1 MKTLKKYDVI
11 LLTEAKYINPT
22 NVDWYTDQV
31 LTEDG
36 LVQDA
41 LEKRGIHVAKK
52 DWADPKF
59 DWSTTRFALFRTT
72 WDYFHRFQEFDA
84 WLTKASQQTNLIN
97 TVETVRWNM
106 DKHYLIELQKKG
118 IPIVE
123 TAFIEK
129 GSLITLKEL
138 HAQTGWIDTV
148 VKPAISGAGRHTYKL
163 NPTNLRTHEE
173 IFQQIL
179 EHESMLLQPYQESI
193 TTKGEVSHIVI
204 DGNYSHSV
212 LKKAKEGDY
221 RVQDDWG
228 GTVHPYKANK
238 KEIELAE
245 DVVRSCS
252 PMPVYARVD
261 LMWNNENKL
270 VLGELELVE
279 PEMWFRKYP
288 AAADLLAE
296 AIEKLL

>member
-1 MKTLKKYDVI
+1 MKTLKKFDVV
-11 LLTEAKYINPT
+11 LLSEAKYINPT
-22 NVDWYTDQV
+22 TVDWYTDQV

-41 LEKRGIHVAKK
+41 LEKRGIHFTKK

-84 WLTKASQQTNLIN
+84 WLEKVSKQTNLIN
-97 TVETVRWNM
+97 TVETIRWNM

-129 GSLITLKEL
+129 GSNVTLKEL
-138 HAQTGWIDTV
+138 HEQTGWIDTV

-163 NPTNLRTHEE
+163 NPVNLRTHED
-173 IFQQIL
+173 IFRRIV
-179 EHESMLLQPYQESI
+179 EHESMLLQPYQDSI
-193 TTKGEVSHIVI
+193 TTKGEISLVVI
-204 DGNYSHSV
+204 DGNFSHCV
-212 LKKAKEGDY
+212 LKKPKEGDY

-252 PMPVYARVD
+252 PIPVYARVD

-270 VLGELELVE
+270 VLCELELVE
-279 PEMWFRKYP
+279 PEMWFRNYP

-296 AIEKLL
+296 AIEKML